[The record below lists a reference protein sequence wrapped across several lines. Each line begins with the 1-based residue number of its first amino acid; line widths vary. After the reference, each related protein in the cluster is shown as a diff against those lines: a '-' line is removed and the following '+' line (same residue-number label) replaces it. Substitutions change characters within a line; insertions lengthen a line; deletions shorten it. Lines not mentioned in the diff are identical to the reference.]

1 MNDPLETYQE
11 PDPLLVK
18 ERIVALAVWLKERRL
33 EVPALLLIDSLGPL
47 SSIAT
52 AGSVFFQ
59 QCGEILLGRDRYSL
73 FQTLLRSEDFRAQ
86 LRQQIEPPSAGSVE
100 AKSSLEHAA

>member
-1 MNDPLETYQE
+1 MNDPLEIYQE
-11 PDPLLVK
+11 PDPLLAK

-73 FQTLLRSEDFRAQ
+73 FQTLLRSEEFRAQ
-86 LRQQIEPPSAGSVE
+86 LRQQIEPHPVTLVE
-100 AKSSLEHAA
+100 ANSTSERAA

>member
-18 ERIVALAVWLKERRL
+18 ERIIALAVWLKERRL

-47 SSIAT
+47 SSIVT

-59 QCGEILLGRDRYSL
+59 QCGEILFGRERYSL
-73 FQTLLRSEDFRAQ
+73 LQTLLRSEDFRTQ
-86 LRQQIEPPSAGSVE
+86 LRHQIEPPLTGPVE